1 MASIR
6 KRRGGRLGALD
17 RILLYSPPF
26 ATGWGEL
33 LGRVRS
39 ELEVP
44 MALRELAM
52 CAVAVLNG
60 AEYETAPP
68 RPDFLSC
75 GGTAGAA
82 RRAAQHCPR
91 SMRRC
96 SMPRSGPA
104 LQLAVEMTR
113 QVKVGDA
120 TLRGGAGALGSDRH
134 LFELI
139 GVIAAYNMVSRILVA
154 VGVAG
159 ERLTAAA
166 GASLANDDRG
176 ARKTA
181 PLTDAVQARI
191 TRTMSRADSP
201 AVLDLIGNTPLVPG
215 DAPGHRALHAAA

>member
-1 MASIR
+1 MPRIPYKTDQEAGPPELVASIR

-52 CAVAVLNG
+52 CAVAVLN
-60 AEYETAPP
+60 AAPYELHHHGPI
-68 RPDFLSC
+68 FLSC
-75 GGTAGAA
+75 GGTQ
-82 RRAAQHCPR
+82 AQLDALSALPTVD
-91 SMRRC
+91 
-96 SMPRSGPA
+96 PALFDATQQAA

-113 QVKVGDA
+113 QVKVSDA
-120 TLRGGAGALGSDRH
+120 TFDAARRALGSDRH

-154 VGVAG
+154 VGVEA
-159 ERLTAAA
+159 
-166 GASLANDDRG
+166 
-176 ARKTA
+176 
-181 PLTDAVQARI
+181 TD
-191 TRTMSRADSP
+191 
-201 AVLDLIGNTPLVPG
+201 
-215 DAPGHRALHAAA
+215 